1 MTNVVDVYINYL
13 RRKVDFGPTHSYDP
27 RGWLPDRRKLPGP
40 GSSRLPVQK
49 FRVFV
54 SYTYCIVYFI
64 LDLAQSSKDA
74 PEGNFFP
81 TVVFYVSR
89 SYKCIVPIG

>member
-1 MTNVVDVYINYL
+1 MSTLTI
-13 RRKVDFGPTHSYDP
+13 FGGKWISDP
-27 RGWLPDRRKLPGP
+27 LIRTIRGVGYQIGENSQSP